1 MNKLW
6 IPAIFLVATAS
17 AQPSLAPPRLGFVED
32 NASALR
38 PVYGVAGNFILGPSI
53 TGKVVNEA
61 FSGCLGLLKTDSS
74 LSAFDAQGNLL
85 ASIDAAPGP
94 ALFAF
99 SPDGETGLA
108 YVVSSKSLIEW
119 RSTAFAP
126 ISSTYQVPADDAVL
140 AIAFPD
146 PFEASLILRRD
157 ARNANGDLWQVN
169 VPLGAAGTLSQS
181 ALNGVHA
188 PVLALP
194 SGELVYSDGQGIVV
208 RSSDASE
215 VHIPASLPARFSL
228 QQMNQDWVQLADLSS
243 PARFAIHTT
252 PGRESVYQLPQA
264 GSGAVQQ

>member
-6 IPAIFLVATAS
+6 ITAVALAVTAS

-32 NASALR
+32 SASALR
-38 PVYGVAGNFILGPSI
+38 PVYGITGNFILGPSI
-53 TGKVVNEA
+53 AGKIASEA
-61 FSGCLGLLKTDSS
+61 FSGCLGLMKTDS
-74 LSAFDAQGNLL
+74 LISAFDPQGNLL

-108 YVVSSKSLIEW
+108 YIASSQSLIEW
-119 RSTAFAP
+119 RGDSFAP
-126 ISSTYQVPADDAVL
+126 VSTGYQIPTGDAVL

-146 PFEASLILRRD
+146 PFEASLILRRNARD
-157 ARNANGDLWQVN
+157 AKGDLWEVN

-188 PVLALP
+188 PVISLP
-194 SGELVYSDGQGIVV
+194 SGELVYSDGHGIVV
-208 RSSDASE
+208 RATDASE

-228 QQMNQDWVQLADLSS
+228 QQMNQDWVQLTDLDG

-252 PGRESVYQLPQA
+252 PGRESVYQLP
-264 GSGAVQQ
+264 GGQQ